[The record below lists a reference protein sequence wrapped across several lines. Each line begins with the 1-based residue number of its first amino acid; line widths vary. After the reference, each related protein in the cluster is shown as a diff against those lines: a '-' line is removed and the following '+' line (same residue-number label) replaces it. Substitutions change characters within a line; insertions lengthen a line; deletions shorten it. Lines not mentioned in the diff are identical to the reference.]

1 MADDKQQ
8 QDFLLNQFEV
18 LDHRSK
24 LAHLHNHGIDL
35 EVQLHNGNYRI
46 LLYQLYDF
54 YVEVWY
60 DEGNHISRLLAFNC
74 YQKLDAFIEHI
85 AIPVV

>member
-24 LAHLHNHGIDL
+24 LAHLQDRGIDL

-46 LLYQLYDF
+46 SLYQLYDF
-54 YVEVWY
+54 YLEVWY
-60 DEGNHISRLLAFNC
+60 DEGSHITQLVPFNC
-74 YQKLDAFIEHI
+74 YQKLDAFIERI